1 MKALITGASYGFGAD
16 FARELSAE
24 GWDLI
29 IVARSKDK
37 LEQLKKTLKTNVRV
51 IAMDLSVE
59 ENLYTLY
66 RMTKKDN
73 VDMLI
78 NNAGYGLFGEFTET
92 DLKTELNII
101 DLNIKAYHIL
111 TKLFLQ
117 DMVKRDSGRIL
128 NVGSAAGFGSGPKL
142 STYYATKAYILN
154 LTVSIYEELR
164 AKKSKVKISVFCPGP
179 TATEFTTRAQG
190 KFNFNEYNSLDMVR
204 RCLKALF
211 KDQVI
216 IVPGI
221 AIKGL
226 VLLTRLLSKTMMAK
240 ITHIIQGK

>member
-1 MKALITGASYGFGAD
+1 MKALITGASYGLGAD
-16 FARELSAE
+16 FARELSAG

-29 IVARSKDK
+29 IVSRRKDK
-37 LEQLKKTLKTNVRV
+37 LEEVKRSLKTDVRV
-51 IAMDLSVE
+51 IAMDLSIE
-59 ENLYTLY
+59 ENLYKLY
-66 RMTKKDN
+66 KMTKKDN
-73 VDMLI
+73 IDMLI

-92 DLKTELNII
+92 ELKTELNMI

-142 STYYATKAYILN
+142 STYYATKSYILS

-164 AKKSKVKISVFCPGP
+164 AKKSNVKISVFCPGP
-179 TATEFTTRAQG
+179 TATEFTSRAQG
-190 KFNFNEYNSLDMVR
+190 KFNFNEYKSIDIVR
-204 RCLKALF
+204 HGLKWAF
-211 KDQVI
+211 RDKVV

-226 VLLTRLLSKTMMAK
+226 VFMTKIFSRPMMAR